1 MHANIQFFANDNSF
15 YLIVEHPD
23 VTAQL
28 LNIYLETLARWAKM
42 WLVTIKPTKSKSLLI
57 IRKVN
62 ATIYRPIFIN
72 TQH

>member
-1 MHANIQFFANDNSF
+1 MHANIELFANDNSF
-15 YLIVEHPD
+15 YLIVEHPN

-28 LNIYLETLARWAKM
+28 LNIDLETLAKWANL
-42 WLVTIKPTKSKSLLI
+42 WLVTVNLTKREFILI

-62 ATIYRPIFIN
+62 APIYRPIFIN